1 LIQREVTVL
10 PSIFYGG
17 IIVEFERKIFSKPAF
32 DKWNR
37 NSGIGSV
44 VLIFAV
50 IYKTE
55 TEQSAMELSVCTGWH
70 LPSTQRGIEF
80 KCKDDGLS
88 EFNPFSPV
96 AFGLSFHTDKKP
108 ENMVSY
114 MECDR
119 CMIIKGKCY
128 SSTYL
133 TEASDRLLNIL
144 ITQNVE
150 DLWKEL
156 ETALIN
162 KLDQY

>member
-1 LIQREVTVL
+1 M
-10 PSIFYGG
+10 
-17 IIVEFERKIFSKPAF
+17 EFERKIFSKPAF
-32 DKWNR
+32 DNR
-37 NSGIGSV
+37 AKKRGMGSV

-70 LPSTQRGIEF
+70 LPSAQREIEF
-80 KCKDDGLS
+80 KSMDKGLID
-88 EFNPFSPV
+88 FNPLAPV

-108 ENMVSY
+108 EDMISY
-114 MECDR
+114 LECDR
-119 CMIIKGKCY
+119 CMIIKGTCY
-128 SSTYL
+128 STMYL

-162 KLDQY
+162 KLDQD